1 MKLTAILLAFYI
13 FLGSLL
19 PGTDYGQFLRIS
31 DLVQHIEVHRL
42 EAAQLGQVFSWKQFV
57 YDHFINPD
65 QHEHSNQKDNH
76 ELPFH
81 VVNGTVL
88 VWVGEPHDF
97 TINFKLAQIHHEK
110 PYFNPFHLNG
120 FQRSLK
126 QPPAIG

>member
-13 FLGSLL
+13 FLGSLF

-31 DLVQHIEVHRL
+31 DLVQHIQVHRL
-42 EAAQLGQVFSWKQFV
+42 EAAEVGQAFSWKQFV

-65 QHEHSNQKDNH
+65 QHEHSNQTDNH

-88 VWVGEPHDF
+88 VWVGEVIDLTVNTQSP
-97 TINFKLAQIHHEK
+97 QIHHDK
-110 PYFNPFHLNG
+110 AYFNPFHLNG

-126 QPPAIG
+126 QPPAIA

>member
-13 FLGSLL
+13 FLGSLF

-31 DLVQHIEVHRL
+31 DLVQHIQVHRL
-42 EAAQLGQVFSWKQFV
+42 EAAQLVQVFSWKQFV

-65 QHEHSNQKDNH
+65 QHEHPNQKDNH

-81 VVNGTVL
+81 VVNGSVL
-88 VWVGEPHDF
+88 VWVGE
-97 TINFKLAQIHHEK
+97 TIDLTVNIKLPRIDYEK
-110 PYFNPFHLNG
+110 PYLSPFHLNG

-126 QPPAIG
+126 HPPAIT